1 MYRLVNGKEYLPQI
15 ILFRIEII
23 YFILYSD
30 PDILIEKKVKDMKK
44 SKDDSKENFDFSD
57 VEKNSQDGFSMVGQP
72 ITTLPE
78 IPSFETEL
86 ENLSVGSSYMAPVN
100 QVISLQTVS
109 MDKLEI
115 SSFDGASSTV
125 VEKDNE
131 ISSCVVC
138 DKKFKSKSCMNKHLR
153 SVHAGSNS

>member
-15 ILFRIEII
+15 ILFRIGII

-86 ENLSVGSSYMAPVN
+86 ENLSVGSSNMAPVN